1 MRSLSAPA
9 VPGQAGPGGPATTSP
24 VEFAPATLRPLLRN
38 PRRCAGLL
46 HVERIP
52 ARAARCAPWPRWA
65 DPRLVDALT
74 ARGVTSP
81 WSHQA
86 AAAEAAWQGRS
97 VALATGTASGKS
109 LAYQLPVLSALLA
122 DPRAR
127 ALYVAPTKALA
138 ADQFAL
144 LSRLE
149 LPSLRVALYDGDTAP
164 AERAWARRHARL
176 VLTNP
181 DMLSHALLPSH
192 DRWSGLF
199 AGLRFVVIDESHTYR
214 GVFGSHVAQ
223 ALRRLRRICARHGSQ
238 PVFVLASATTADPG
252 GSARLLTGLPVDA
265 VTEDGSPRGA
275 LTFVLYEPPLTELRG
290 EGGAPVRRSALSETA
305 EMLADLVAA
314 GAQTLAFTRSR
325 IGAEVVAEA
334 ARRRLTEP
342 AAGPAARPAAGPAAR
357 PAAGPAAGPAG
368 PTEPAAG
375 PTRDPDAG
383 PPADAGVGLAD
394 DLARRVAAYR
404 GGYLPEERRDLEA
417 AFRAGALRG
426 LAATNALELGIDVCG
441 LSAVILSGFPG
452 TLASLWQQAGRA
464 GRRGDEALAVLVA
477 RDDPLDTYLVH
488 HPHSIFGRPVEA
500 AVLDPD
506 NPVVLAPHL
515 EMAAGESPLTSDDLE
530 LFGPRAR
537 EVLAG
542 LVRLGRVRAR
552 QAGWFWTRRHRPAAD
567 LRGTGAGQVHIVE
580 AETGCLLGTVGSGSA
595 AATVHP
601 GAVYLHQGETYVV
614 EHLDLDDAV
623 ALVQAQQVDW
633 TTTARDN
640 TDIRIVATSA
650 RTAGDGVRLGTG
662 TVDVTSQVVGY
673 ARWQVMTGQYLGSF
687 PLDLPPQQLRT
698 RAVWYDVDEAV
709 LAEAGVPADSVPGAT
724 HAAEHAAIGL
734 LPLFATCDR
743 WDIGGV
749 STSWHPDTRAATVFV
764 YDGSPGGA
772 GFAARGF
779 QRGPEWLAAT
789 RDAVAACACAD
800 GCPSCVQSPKCGNG
814 NNPLDKPG
822 AVRLLSAVAGRLH
835 PA

>member
-1 MRSLSAPA
+1 MS
-9 VPGQAGPGGPATTSP
+9 
-24 VEFAPATLRPLLRN
+24 FAPATIEVLLRD
-38 PRRCAGLL
+38 RRRGAGLL
-46 HVERIP
+46 HVERVPGRP
-52 ARAARCAPWPRWA
+52 ARFAPWPGWA
-65 DPRLVDALT
+65 DPRLRETFAV
-74 ARGVTSP
+74 RGVTSL

-86 AAAEAAWQGRS
+86 AVAEAAWQGNS
-97 VALATGTASGKS
+97 VALASGTASGKS

-122 DPRAR
+122 DPAAR
-127 ALYVAPTKALA
+127 ALYIAPTKALA

-144 LSRLE
+144 LSCLQ
-149 LPSLRVALYDGDTAP
+149 LPQLKVALYDGDTAP
-164 AERAWARRHARL
+164 AERVWARRQARL

-181 DMLSHALLPSH
+181 DMLSCSLLPAH
-192 DRWSGLF
+192 NRWSGLF

-214 GVFGSHVAQ
+214 GIFGSHVAQ
-223 ALRRLRRICARHGSQ
+223 ALRRLRRICALHGSR
-238 PVFVLASATTADPG
+238 PVFLLASATTADPG
-252 GSARLLTGLPVDA
+252 GSARLLTGLPVDT
-265 VTEDGSPRGA
+265 VTEDGSPRGP

-314 GAQTLAFTRSR
+314 GAQALAFARSR
-325 IGAEVVAEA
+325 IGAEVIADA
-334 ARRRLTEP
+334 ARRRLRDLNP
-342 AAGPAARPAAGPAAR
+342 LND
-357 PAAGPAAGPAG
+357 PAG
-368 PTEPAAG
+368 GAA
-375 PTRDPDAG
+375 A
-383 PPADAGVGLAD
+383 
-394 DLARRVAAYR
+394 DLAADGACKVAAYR

-426 LAATNALELGIDVCG
+426 LAATNALELGIDICG

-464 GRRGDEALAVLVA
+464 GRRGEEALAVLVA
-477 RDDPLDTYLVH
+477 RDDPLDAYLVR
-488 HPHSIFGRPVEA
+488 HPQSVFGRPVEA

-515 EMAAGESPLTSDDLE
+515 KLAAGESPLTSDDLE
-530 LFGPRAR
+530 LFGPQAR
-537 EVLAG
+537 PVVAG
-542 LVRLGRVRAR
+542 LVRRGHLRAR
-552 QAGWFWTRRHRPAAD
+552 EGGWYWTRQRRLMAD
-567 LRGTGAGQVHIVE
+567 LRGTDAPVHIVE
-580 AETGCLLGTVGSGSA
+580 LATGRLLGTVGAGSA

-601 GAVYLHQGETYVV
+601 GAAYLHQGQTYVV

-623 ALVQAQQVDW
+623 ALVRAEQVEW
-633 TTTARDN
+633 TTTARDD

-650 RTAGDGVRLGTG
+650 VTAGDGVRLGTG
-662 TVDVTSQVVGY
+662 TVDVRHQVVGY

-687 PLDLPPQQLRT
+687 PLELPPQQLRT
-698 RAVWYDVDEAV
+698 RAVWYDVDEDV
-709 LAEAGVPADSVPGAT
+709 LAEAAIASDAVPGAT

-764 YDGSPGGA
+764 YDGNPGGA

-779 QRGPEWLAAT
+779 ERGPEWLAAT
-789 RDAVAACACAD
+789 RDAVATCACVD

-814 NNPLDKPG
+814 NAPLDKLG
-822 AVRLLSAVAGRLH
+822 AVRLLTTVAAALQRGKRC
-835 PA
+835 AGCAQV